1 MPPFARFI
9 ADPPAERPSAEHE
22 GLTILYHRPSG
33 ITHVVSTP
41 VPEMLAALTD
51 GPADAAEIVARLSA
65 EHEVAGEDALEAI
78 VAARLDEL
86 AAAGL
91 VRRA

>member
-1 MPPFARFI
+1 MPPHRFAT
-9 ADPPAERPSAEHE
+9 DPPADRLAVEHE

-33 ITHVVSTP
+33 VTHIVSPP
-41 VPEMLAALTD
+41 VPDLLAALER
-51 GPADAAEIVARLSA
+51 GPADAAGIVARLA
-65 EHEVAGEDALEAI
+65 AQHDVAGEDAPVEV
-78 VAARLDEL
+78 VAARLEEL

>member
-1 MPPFARFI
+1 MPSDRYV
-9 ADPPAERPSAEHE
+9 ADPPADRPAIALE

-33 ITHVVSTP
+33 VTHVVSPP
-41 VPEMLAALTD
+41 VPELLAALAQ
-51 GPADAAEIVARLSA
+51 GPADSAEIVARLSA
-65 EHEVAGEDALEAI
+65 EHDVAGEDALEAI

-91 VRRA
+91 VRRV

>member
-1 MPPFARFI
+1 MSRARYV
-9 ADPPAERPSAEHE
+9 ADPPADRPAVEHE

-33 ITHVVSTP
+33 VTHVVSPP
-41 VPEMLAALTD
+41 VPELLAALEE
-51 GPADAAEIVARLSA
+51 GPADAAEIVARLA
-65 EHEVAGEDALEAI
+65 VRHDVAGEDALEAI